1 LKKKFEEKP
10 ILITPDPTKPFE
22 IFADTSNH
30 MTGAVLIQRNN
41 NRIQHPCFFYS
52 KLLLLVEKYYYISEQ
67 EFLAI
72 I

>member
-41 NRIQHPCFFYS
+41 NRI
-52 KLLLLVEKYYYISEQ
+52 
-67 EFLAI
+67 
-72 I
+72 